1 MIPVD
6 EPTATELLSQAVSP
20 EDETKRRLAHLL
32 SRSLADEGISDD
44 LIDTL
49 EEVLSDRPAVP
60 AKAGRKLDALLAR
73 FGLPCLRRPTAQVA
87 LLTEE
92 EAARITD
99 RFRRATRQLLQV
111 VPHRVAMYPT
121 EELRLLLALRDEQ
134 PPPDEALSYLRR
146 YALAIVAILDLMG
159 DDE

>member
-1 MIPVD
+1 MVAVD
-6 EPTATELLSQAVSP
+6 EPTATEPLSRAVNP

-49 EEVLSDRPAVP
+49 EEILSDRPAVP

-73 FGLPCLRRPTAQVA
+73 FGLPVLRQPTPTVA
-87 LLTEE
+87 PLTQE
-92 EAARITD
+92 EAARIAD
-99 RFRRATRQLLQV
+99 RFRRATRQLMQV
-111 VPHRVAMYPT
+111 VPHRVATYPT
-121 EELRLLLALRDEQ
+121 EELRLLLALRDEY
-134 PPPDEALSYLRR
+134 PSPDEALSYLRR